1 VTENDEVKNSVFA
14 IRIDASDGWTNHLLR
29 AWHS

>member
-1 VTENDEVKNSVFA
+1 LKKGVLA
-14 IRIDASDGWTNHLLR
+14 IRIDVSDGWTNHLLR